1 MCGRAGR
8 RGIDSIGNIFLLMGD
23 KKNPPDPN
31 EIIKMLSGH
40 GTQVESKFRL
50 SYKTII
56 SFLSRNVKN
65 ILEFFKESYL
75 ENNKGMILPEVMKKM
90 NQLKDDIMTIGKIQC
105 IYEDDE
111 NFIKQYYHFNSEMRT
126 TRKKLFDVNLNFYI
140 SFLLLTFEKF
150 L

>member
-8 RGIDSIGNIFLLMGD
+8 RGIDSQGNIFLMMGD
-23 KKNPPDPN
+23 KKFVPQPL
-31 EIIKMLSGH
+31 EIISMLKGM

-75 ENNKGMILPEVMKKM
+75 ENNKLMIMPQTIKKI
-90 NQLKDDIMTIGKIQC
+90 NELKDDILNMGKIQC
-105 IYEDDE
+105 LYEEEGEEFIKKYYEDFLIMKE
-111 NFIKQYYHFNSEMRT
+111 
-126 TRKKLFDVNLNFYI
+126 TRKILFSVYLNNF
-140 SFLLLTFEKF
+140 F
-150 L
+150 

>member
-8 RGIDSIGNIFLLMGD
+8 RGIDSQGNIFLMMGD
-23 KKNPPDPN
+23 KKNPPNGLDIVN
-31 EIIKMLSGH
+31 MLKGQ

-75 ENNKGMILPEVMKKM
+75 ENNKGMIMPQVIKKM
-90 NQLKDDIMTIGKIQC
+90 NELKDNILKIGKVQC
-105 IYEDDE
+105 IYEEE
-111 NFIKQYYHFNSEMRT
+111 NEDFIKNYHLDILEIRN
-126 TRKKLFDVNLNFYI
+126 TRKKLFEVNYLFN
-140 SFLLLTFEKF
+140 K
-150 L
+150 

>member
-8 RGIDSIGNIFLLMGD
+8 RGIDSIGNIYLMMGD
-23 KKNPPDPN
+23 KKNPPNPN
-31 EIIKMLSGH
+31 DMIIMLKGH

-75 ENNKGMILPEVMKKM
+75 ENNKGMILPQVIKSMSELRDEIMK
-90 NQLKDDIMTIGKIQC
+90 IGKVQC
-105 IYEDDE
+105 IYEDDNE
-111 NFIKQYYHFNSEMRT
+111 DFIKNYYACKLDLND
-126 TRKKLFDVNLNFYI
+126 TRNKLFNVSSINI
-140 SFLLLTFEKF
+140 
-150 L
+150 